1 VGVRMMIWIEGV
13 WGGKE
18 GHQRGVGDAWIYIHG
33 KAYSHTGGIV
43 TRIDSSL
50 SLHFDQMW
58 YLLSDPW

>member
-1 VGVRMMIWIEGV
+1 MMIWIEGV

-18 GHQRGVGDAWIYIHG
+18 GHQRGVGDAWIDIHG

-50 SLHFDQMW
+50 SLS
-58 YLLSDPW
+58 L